1 MSTHIYHLPD
11 DDLGFEEHPEEG
23 GGRRAASG
31 AGGRWVSGSKTWQTR
46 ARDTAGVGTTPCGKH
61 PGGTEYGTM
70 CLCYYFGSWTI
81 LAVRIGVSS
90 VASYRLL
97 IPADDGERHP
107 SIQRWKHANRAV
119 FFSTFTVL
127 PTVEAQ

>member
-1 MSTHIYHLPD
+1 MLQHMVSSTLSFLTVLHTQSTVMH
-11 DDLGFEEHPEEG
+11 E
-23 GGRRAASG
+23 
-31 AGGRWVSGSKTWQTR
+31 
-46 ARDTAGVGTTPCGKH
+46 
-61 PGGTEYGTM
+61 TEYGTV
-70 CLCYYFGSWTI
+70 CLFYYFGSWTI

-90 VASYRLL
+90 VVSYRLL